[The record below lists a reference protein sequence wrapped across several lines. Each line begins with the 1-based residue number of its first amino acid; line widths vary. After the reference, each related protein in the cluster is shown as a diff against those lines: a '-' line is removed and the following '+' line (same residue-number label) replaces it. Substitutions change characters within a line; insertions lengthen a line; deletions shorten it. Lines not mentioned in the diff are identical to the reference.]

1 MIFVADN
8 ILKYDL
14 GVFFMKRFILTI
26 AAAIFI
32 FASCGTAGGVV
43 ESPLAATLIDAVAQK
58 SVPIKGATLTTDY
71 NAQIKN
77 RTINLEIATRTI
89 NGVVLQPGETFSF
102 NETIGKTT
110 WAKGY
115 RPAKIFVK
123 GKEEQGMGGGICQ
136 VSSTL
141 YNAADFGGMEI
152 VERHPHSKDV
162 GYVKEGRDAATSYGG
177 VDLKFKNVLPHPV
190 KIVAT
195 ATGGKLTISLEA
207 VI

>member
-1 MIFVADN
+1 MKKFIWVLAAMLIFS
-8 ILKYDL
+8 
-14 GVFFMKRFILTI
+14 
-26 AAAIFI
+26 
-32 FASCGTAGGVV
+32 SCGTAAGGII
-43 ESPLAATLIDAVAQK
+43 ESPLAANLIDAISVQ
-58 SVPIKGATLTTDY
+58 SVPISGASLTTDY
-71 NAQIKN
+71 NEKVKN
-77 RTINLEIATRTI
+77 RTINLEIATKTI
-89 NGVVLQPGETFSF
+89 NGVVLRPGEVFSF

-195 ATGGKLTISLEA
+195 AAGGKLTVSLEA
-207 VI
+207 VR